1 MKKRFTLIEY
11 ILWLLGETT
20 VILFLF
26 NLLIDLVIS
35 YNLQTTFRNALLVP
49 VIVLGSVYLI
59 IKIFSKIYLNNLYLS
74 MLPISYLL
82 GFYLIQFQMFLDNA
96 TKSSNYTD
104 QLALFT
110 LFFIVVNI
118 IDKIVD
124 NFLVKNKE
132 K

>member
-1 MKKRFTLIEY
+1 
-11 ILWLLGETT
+11 
-20 VILFLF
+20 
-26 NLLIDLVIS
+26 
-35 YNLQTTFRNALLVP
+35 
-49 VIVLGSVYLI
+49 VLGSVYLI

>member
-59 IKIFSKIYLNNLYLS
+59 IKIFSKIYLDNLYLS